1 MVLMNNKEISKRD
14 TLKKINW
21 YVDQLENCRKSER
34 NLIENIES
42 ELGSLFDSNTIQEID
57 TLNEL
62 IKMTIEQEQ
71 RINEQNIEQL
81 DRLQW

>member
-21 YVDQLENCRKSER
+21 YVDQLENCRKNER

-81 DRLQW
+81 DRLQ

>member
-21 YVDQLENCRKSER
+21 YVDQLENCRKNER

>member
-42 ELGSLFDSNTIQEID
+42 ELGSLFDSNTIQEIA

-81 DRLQW
+81 DRLQR

>member
-81 DRLQW
+81 DRLQ